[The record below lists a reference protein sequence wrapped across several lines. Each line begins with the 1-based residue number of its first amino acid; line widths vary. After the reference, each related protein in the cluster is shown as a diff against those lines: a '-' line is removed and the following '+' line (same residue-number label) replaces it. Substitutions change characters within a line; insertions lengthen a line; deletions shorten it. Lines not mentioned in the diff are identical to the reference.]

1 MMEHL
6 HLTMEN
12 YTSKGIDDTIKQ
24 FCHSKQQLLTFIKQ
38 TTNTQKKDEEIQT
51 ILVDFFRE
59 CYSLYTNVQ
68 SIQKVV
74 TYNSKTYQDI
84 KDHINTF
91 VSHTTK
97 GNYEFFDATTK
108 KEERIFDK
116 IVNKY
121 DGNLSDIKDITRC
134 AFVFSDI
141 NHLVG

>member
-1 MMEHL
+1 MEDL
-6 HLTMEN
+6 HLTMQH

-24 FCHSKQQLLTFIKQ
+24 FCNNKQQLLTFIKQ
-38 TTNTQKKDEEIQT
+38 TTKTTKKNEETQT
-51 ILVDFFRE
+51 ILVDFFKE

-74 TYNSKTYQDI
+74 ANNNKIYQET

-121 DGNLSDIKDITRC
+121 DGDLSYIKDITRC
-134 AFVFSDI
+134 AFIFSDI